1 MKQKPITVKVHPQIK
16 ITVFPKNV
24 GQPAIDV
31 ICLTLTQVEGKVTN
45 IFMTPDEAIEI
56 GCAMISA
63 VNVYLYNQK
72 QYQEDIIEPRVAI
85 HKSRKNKKKHKVRK
99 GGYNY
104 GNA

>member
-72 QYQEDIIEPRVAI
+72 QYQEDIIEPRVENY
-85 HKSRKNKKKHKVRK
+85 KNRKKKHKVKK
-99 GGYNY
+99 GRYDY